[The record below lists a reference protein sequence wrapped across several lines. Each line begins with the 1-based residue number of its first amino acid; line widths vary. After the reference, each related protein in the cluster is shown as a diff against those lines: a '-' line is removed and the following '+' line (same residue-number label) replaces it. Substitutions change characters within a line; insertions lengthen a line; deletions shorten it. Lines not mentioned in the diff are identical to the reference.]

1 MSALTMMITDNC
13 ALLLSRDHRTL
24 SAHTSTYDSQPST
37 SFAREYAVAPRS
49 AYRWRKARRFAMLP
63 MCLWSHVL
71 LLFSSPPR
79 DRRSLLPSLRCRSS
93 AHPRG
98 RGSHVVAFVALHLSR
113 EGFICIVR
121 ARYSGRIA
129 LVQFVPGCTAA
140 HAVAHDGPRCQ
151 CWRGREAR
159 GVCACK
165 SPACWLAGAWCCFV
179 PPRLGAGTC
188 WLSTKAQTNPQNKA

>member
-1 MSALTMMITDNC
+1 MI
-13 ALLLSRDHRTL
+13 LSPAPASLESMLWH
-24 SAHTSTYDSQPST
+24 HGQPIDG
-37 SFAREYAVAPRS
+37 A
-49 AYRWRKARRFAMLP
+49 KRFAMLP

-188 WLSTKAQTNPQNKA
+188 GLLWRSPNKRPEKNRNSRFFLA

>member
-1 MSALTMMITDNC
+1 MMITDNC
-13 ALLLSRDHRTL
+13 ALLLSRDHQTL

-49 AYRWRKARRFAMLP
+49 AYRWRKARFAMLP

-71 LLFSSPPR
+71 LLLSSPPR

-98 RGSHVVAFVALHLSR
+98 RGSHVVAFVELHLSR
-113 EGFICIVR
+113 EGFICTVR

-140 HAVAHDGPRCQ
+140 HAVAHDGPRCR

-165 SPACWLAGAWCCFV
+165 SPACWL
-179 PPRLGAGTC
+179 PRGLVLFCATPLGCG
-188 WLSTKAQTNPQNKA
+188 LSTKAQTNPQKRVFWV